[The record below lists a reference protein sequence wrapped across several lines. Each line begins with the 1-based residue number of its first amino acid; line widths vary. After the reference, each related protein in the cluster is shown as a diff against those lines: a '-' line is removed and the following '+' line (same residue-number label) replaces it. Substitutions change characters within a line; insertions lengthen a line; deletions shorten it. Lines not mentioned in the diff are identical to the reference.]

1 MRFTLSRPTR
11 TRVTTVAAAV
21 SFGVAAV
28 VSTLAA
34 PSQAATSSGCTG
46 GGFRVTMPNGTTVSG
61 TESAKAST
69 SSLAADRLVSV
80 RGRYVEFDFAPVTGN
95 IYNYVYTGAAN
106 PLSMTPG
113 VRTPVW
119 ASKTLDLGA
128 AFKSEVEVRTD
139 GPDLVM
145 LSRGGAGKVKIQAK
159 DCATGG
165 VFQQETE
172 TGRAVTATHT
182 LAPGMFFYTNPYTG
196 KINLGNG
203 TDFRGKDSPQV
214 ATRKALSDTVSV
226 WEVASGGR
234 MGYVTGEDAVELS
247 SGASTCVQDCQA
259 QNRLRGSVDVTD
271 PAYSG

>member
-1 MRFTLSRPTR
+1 MSSLLRRATF
-11 TRVTTVAAAV
+11 AAAAA
-21 SFGVAAV
+21 SISVASLLTVGAG
-28 VSTLAA
+28 SA
-34 PSQAATSSGCTG
+34 SAATSTSCTS
-46 GGFRVTMPNGTTVSG
+46 GGFTATLPNGAVVKPGAT
-61 TESAKAST
+61 AKIST
-69 SSLAADRLVSV
+69 SSLTADSRVKL
-80 RGRYVEFDFAPVTGN
+80 RGRYVEFDFAPSTGN
-95 IYNYVYTGAAN
+95 IYDYVYTGAAN
-106 PLSMTPG
+106 PFSMTPG

-119 ASKTLDLGA
+119 ASKTLDLGPVLRG
-128 AFKSEVEVRTD
+128 ELEVRTD
-139 GPDLVM
+139 GPDLVLM
-145 LSRGGAGKVKIQAK
+145 SRGAVGKVKIQAK

-172 TGRAVTATHT
+172 IGRPVVATHT

-203 TDFRGKDSPQV
+203 SDFRGKDSPQV

-271 PAYSG
+271 PAYSS

>member
-1 MRFTLSRPTR
+1 MPSALRR
-11 TRVTTVAAAV
+11 AAV
-21 SFGVAAV
+21 LAAV
-28 VSTLAA
+28 ITVPVASLLTTLTITAGSA
-34 PSQAATSSGCTG
+34 SAATSAGCSGGAFT
-46 GGFRVTMPNGTTVSG
+46 VTMPGGAVVKPN
-61 TESAKAST
+61 SAAKMSS
-69 SSLAADRLVSV
+69 SSLTADSRVTL

-95 IYNYVYTGAAN
+95 IYDYVYTGAAN
-106 PLSMTPG
+106 PFSMTPG

-119 ASKTLDLGA
+119 ASKTLDLGP
-128 AFKSEVEVRTD
+128 VLRGDLEVRSDGTD
-139 GPDLVM
+139 L
-145 LSRGGAGKVKIQAK
+145 LITSRGSAGKVKIQAK

-172 TGRAVTATHT
+172 AGRPVLATHT

-247 SGASTCVQDCQA
+247 TGATACVKDCQA

-271 PAYSG
+271 PAYQN